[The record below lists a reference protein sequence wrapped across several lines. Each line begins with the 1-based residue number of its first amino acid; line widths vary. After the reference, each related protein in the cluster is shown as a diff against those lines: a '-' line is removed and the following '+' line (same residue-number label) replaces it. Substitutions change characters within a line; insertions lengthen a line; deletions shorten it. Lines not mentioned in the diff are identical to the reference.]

1 MKKAREI
8 VLTGFGIIGSLLVG
22 AGIGYLMNLIY

>member
-8 VLTGFGIIGSLLVG
+8 VLTGFGTIGSIMVG
-22 AGIGYLMNLIY
+22 GIIGYLLGLIY

>member
-22 AGIGYLMNLIY
+22 GIIGYLFNLIY